1 MKYNTEEKSNII
13 IKNNKKKN
21 EFLES
26 LRNIENEETKLLKLQ
41 KQFRNGEIKAEQ
53 LTKKQKIALSKLYD
67 EQISRLPP
75 EVMIASLT
83 GRFPVISTEKAF
95 SSSTSAR
102 RFCLVRE
109 FACIWGSI
117 SKRRRTTGIMLRGSR
132 SVSAFSMARF

>member
-1 MKYNTEEKSNII
+1 MKYNTEEKSLISIENNIFYKIKRFFQKLFSKEIEIEEKSNII

-67 EQISRLPP
+67 EQISRLKKSN
-75 EVMIASLT
+75 EI
-83 GRFPVISTEKAF
+83 
-95 SSSTSAR
+95 R
-102 RFCLVRE
+102 R
-109 FACIWGSI
+109 
-117 SKRRRTTGIMLRGSR
+117 KRLLKN
-132 SVSAFSMARF
+132 